1 MTTTILIIA
10 MIILGVS
17 EVIFATGF
25 YMLLKRVDKL
35 DLDYDFFKKMHEIDE
50 DYYKYICEETGKM
63 AKAYDQHTEIFETAN
78 KYFDLLQQQYETM
91 KKQYG
96 FIVNQHGTLLN
107 AWDAIST
114 DFADKYDNI
123 YEQFKLCTEELKKLN
138 EDYIREHVFIDK
150 EDAASLYKN
159 LTQTI
164 YPVETPPYYATV
176 CSEDMEET
184 Q

>member
-50 DYYKYICEETGKM
+50 DYYKFMCEESSKM
-63 AKAYDQHTEIFETAN
+63 AKAYDQHTESFKTSNE
-78 KYFDLLQQQYETM
+78 YFNALVEQYDNM
-91 KKQYG
+91 KKHYA
-96 FIVNQHGTLLN
+96 FIVNQHATLLN
-107 AWDAIST
+107 AWDAIS
-114 DFADKYDNI
+114 DKYDDT
-123 YEQFKLCTEELKKLN
+123 YDQFKLCIDVLKKL
-138 EDYIREHVFIDK
+138 ESQIEPYRE
-150 EDAASLYKN
+150 
-159 LTQTI
+159 LTQKV
-164 YPVETPPYYATV
+164 YPVVTQPYYSTV
-176 CSEDMEET
+176 CSEDEDLT

>member
-1 MTTTILIIA
+1 MTTTILVIA

-50 DYYKYICEETGKM
+50 DYYKFMCEESSKM

-78 KYFDLLQQQYETM
+78 KYFDILGQQYDTM
-91 KKQYG
+91 KKHYA
-96 FIVNQHGTLLN
+96 FIVNQHETLLN
-107 AWDAIST
+107 AWDTIS
-114 DFADKYDNI
+114 DKYDNT
-123 YEQFKLCTEELKKLN
+123 YEQFKLCMDELQKIN
-138 EDYIREHVFIDK
+138 DDYEI
-150 EDAASLYKN
+150 
-159 LTQTI
+159 LTQTGRS
-164 YPVETPPYYATV
+164 VEPPPYYATV